1 MSNYSITFLGA
12 AGTVTGSKFL
22 ISFGEE
28 HILVEAG
35 LFQGQKEY
43 RLKNWEPFPVDPKK
57 ISHVIVS
64 HAHLDHCGY
73 LPRLVKQGFDGKIL
87 LTRYTEKLAKIIL
100 KDSAQIQV
108 EDASYAE
115 KKGYS
120 KHKKP
125 LPLYDSDDVARTIEL
140 FEAVPYR
147 TEFEVKPKVNLKFHP
162 AGHILGS
169 AFVELDFYDKSLL
182 FTGDFGR
189 DNHPLLLRPDPVPK
203 KKFNLIVTESTYGDR
218 DHKDSGDLLEKTI
231 NKTINRGGSV
241 LIPAFAV
248 DRTEVLLIKLRELM
262 QANKIPKVDIYL
274 DSPMALSALR
284 HYRDAVS
291 NKSGEIR
298 PEVIE
303 TGEEIFDSGTLHEAR
318 SREDSMRLN
327 QLKEPSI
334 IISASGM
341 ATGGRVIHHL
351 KNMLPNFLNSVVLV
365 GYQAVG
371 TRGALLEAGIDE
383 IKMHGEL
390 VPVKADIV
398 KIEGYSVHADTP
410 ELINW
415 FSDLPEK
422 PHQAFVVHGED
433 SAAAAF
439 AKKLNDK
446 LGWEAVAPTHGQV
459 FYF

>member
-1 MSNYSITFLGA
+1 MSNHSIIFLGA

-22 ISFGEE
+22 LSFNDK

-35 LFQGQKEY
+35 MFQGPKEY
-43 RLKNWEPFPVDPKK
+43 RLKNWEPFPVEPSK
-57 ISHVIVS
+57 ISAIIIS

-73 LPRLVKQGFDGKIL
+73 LPRLVREGFKGQIL
-87 LTRYTEKLAKIIL
+87 MTRYTEKLAKIIL
-100 KDSAQIQV
+100 EDSAQIQV
-108 EDASYAE
+108 EDANYAE

-125 LPLYDSDDVARTIEL
+125 LPLYDNDDVTRTVEL
-140 FEAVPYR
+140 FQAVPFR
-147 TEFEVKPKVNLKFHP
+147 TDFVIDSEINLKFHP

-169 AFVELDFYDKSLL
+169 AFIELNFFSKNIL

-189 DNHPLLLRPDPVPK
+189 DNHPLLSKPDPVPK
-203 KKFNLIVTESTYGDR
+203 KKFDLIITESTYGDR

-231 NKTINRGGSV
+231 NKTLNRGGSV

-262 QANKIPKVDIYL
+262 NQEKIPRVDIYL
-274 DSPMALSALR
+274 DSPMALSAL
-284 HYRDAVS
+284 HYYRDAVK
-291 NKSGEIR
+291 NKSGELR
-298 PEVIE
+298 PEVIDI
-303 TGEEIFDSGTLHEAR
+303 GEEIFDSGTLKEAR
-318 SREDSMRLN
+318 SQEDSMRLN
-327 QLKEPSI
+327 HLKKPSI

-351 KNMLPNFLNSVVLV
+351 KNMLPNFLNSVLLV

-371 TRGALLEAGIDE
+371 TRGALLEAGAEE
-383 IKMHGEL
+383 IKMHGEMI
-390 VPVKADIV
+390 PVKADVV

-415 FSDLPEK
+415 FKELPDK
-422 PHQAFVVHGED
+422 PDQAFVVHGEEL
-433 SAAAAF
+433 AAAAF
-439 AKKLNDK
+439 AKKLNEE
-446 LGWEAVAPTHGQV
+446 LGWRAVTPTHGQE